1 MTSDTHDLL
10 TDLDTQYGADTVYL
24 DIQSQDGDSVSYEDA
39 SSPTTESADVLE
51 VEKERG
57 LTEPVQLSSHKQSPP
72 QTGSLLNKDARST
85 PELAEKIELRP
96 TKMETEPPQLL
107 SHKES
112 HSSVDQR
119 QDMDADRSSSSTV
132 SEAPQ
137 TSDTEGV
144 TGLQDKSDDTSVAEE
159 VEMKEL
165 GDDEEVLS
173 SDRLQI
179 KSSGDHSD
187 TGEEVELN
195 EMHSLES
202 RDHKPSHK
210 YQKL

>member
-1 MTSDTHDLL
+1 MTTSDTHDLL
-10 TDLDTQYGADTVYL
+10 TDTQQYGADTVYL
-24 DIQSQDGDSVSYEDA
+24 DIQSQDVDSVSYEDA
-39 SSPTTESADVLE
+39 SSPTTELTDVLE

-96 TKMETEPPQLL
+96 RHMETEAPQLL

-137 TSDTEGV
+137 TPDTEGV

-165 GDDEEVLS
+165 GDDDEEVHS

-179 KSSGDHSD
+179 KSSGDYSG

-195 EMHSLES
+195 EMQS
-202 RDHKPSHK
+202 REHKPSHK